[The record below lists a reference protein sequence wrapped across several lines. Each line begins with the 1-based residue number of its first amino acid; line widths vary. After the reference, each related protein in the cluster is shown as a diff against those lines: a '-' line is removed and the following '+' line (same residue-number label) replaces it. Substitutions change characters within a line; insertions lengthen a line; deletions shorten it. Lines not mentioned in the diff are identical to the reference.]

1 MASYGEL
8 LNLLTRIGLR
18 SQILQNSLPRYF
30 ETTKRS
36 LNAMNPTKQANK
48 RQVTFF
54 KRQVFRHFYSNYAT
68 INNNLLIAINNNN
81 KNSNL
86 FI

>member
-48 RQVTFF
+48 RQGTVF
-54 KRQVFRHFYSNYAT
+54 KHEIFGNVYSNEG
-68 INNNLLIAINNNN
+68 INNDNLLCFYI
-81 KNSNL
+81 
-86 FI
+86 